1 MPPSV
6 LLIPASLTGEPG
18 EELEL
23 PGTVP
28 PAASMSWEV

>member
-1 MPPSV
+1 MPPSA
-6 LLIPASLTGEPG
+6 LLIPGSLNGEPG

-28 PAASMSWEV
+28 PRGFDVLA